1 MIIKRKYNFILE
13 LSSSAVKKLKPGGY
27 REQIRTNTLDMV
39 GPDKV
44 LDKEEFKKTV
54 IPAIKKLWESRGGEC
69 IATALY
75 REIKNQQEILDL
87 IKEETGID
95 VKVIS
100 GMEEAELV
108 GKAIQSQFPRA
119 KKILFIDS
127 GTRSVEIGLLPEGY
141 FKSYKKDRPLLLDNK
156 LKDLKNDENLLIV
169 ITGGAASKVKEPTL
183 DPKIFKWHGK
193 LQEVIRQIGV
203 HPMVGSNAT
212 PGAGYLINK
221 QK

>member
-1 MIIKRKYNFILE
+1 MIIKRKNINFVLE

-27 REQIRTNTLDMV
+27 REQIRTKTLDMV
-39 GPDKV
+39 GPDKI
-44 LDKEEFKKTV
+44 LDKEKFKETV

-108 GKAIQSQFPRA
+108 GKAILNQFPNA
-119 KKILFIDS
+119 EKILFIDS
-127 GTRSVEIGLLPEGY
+127 GTRSVEVGLMPEGY
-141 FKSYKKDRPLLLDNK
+141 FKSYKKDGPLILDNK
-156 LKDLKNDENLLIV
+156 LKDLRNDKNLLIV
-169 ITGGAASKVKEPTL
+169 ITGAAASKVKEPTL
-183 DPKIFKWHGK
+183 DSKVFKWHGK
-193 LQEVIRQIGV
+193 LQEVIRQIGI

-212 PGAGYLINK
+212 PGAGYLGK
-221 QK
+221 